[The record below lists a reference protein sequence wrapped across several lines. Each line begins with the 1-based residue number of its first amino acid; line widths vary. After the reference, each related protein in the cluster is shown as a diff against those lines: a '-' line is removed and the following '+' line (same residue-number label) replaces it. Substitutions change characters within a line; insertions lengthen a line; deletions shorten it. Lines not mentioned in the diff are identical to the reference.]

1 MIGALLEL
9 GMTIVTTAMV
19 GKKVKKE
26 YDKKRN
32 SPKK

>member
-9 GMTIVTTAMV
+9 GMAIVTAAV
-19 GKKVKKE
+19 AGNKVKKE